1 MGAPAWLLFKFIEKI
16 EISVMLSEV
25 RQAQKRDFCMISGLG
40 SSEGDGIREWLLPT
54 PGEYS
59 ERAGGE

>member
-1 MGAPAWLLFKFIEKI
+1 
-16 EISVMLSEV
+16 MLSEV
-25 RQAQKRDFCMISGLG
+25 RQAQKCDFCMISGLG

-59 ERAGGE
+59 ETVGGE